1 MTNYSEY
8 TTEELGDLYSDYS
21 KSVYGFRDR
30 TVSYTDR
37 EALLAKLNGL
47 DRIMESMKATKK
59 GRNALRND
67 GWVIKEFEKEDGWDQ
82 VAFEQR
88 QGQYY
93 D

>member
-1 MTNYSEY
+1 MTDWTTY
-8 TTEELGDLYSDYS
+8 TTDELGSIYSDYS
-21 KSVYGFRDR
+21 KDVNGFRDR
-30 TVSYTDR
+30 TVSYDDR

-82 VAFEQR
+82 AAFEQR